1 MSATSLR
8 TMFSPYNLGS
18 LINPAG
24 DPQKVGLIDLGGEIS
39 PREFTYGEIDR
50 ACNAVARGLQRAG
63 IAPGRRVAILSANRA
78 EYMFCHFGIMRAGMV
93 SVPINFKFP
102 ASLIEFVIQDADVD
116 LVFCDAARAKDVPPG
131 IQTVIFNDPSDR
143 GYAAFVEEG
152 DLLPVRPKPHEPAM
166 FLYTSGST
174 GKPKGVILSHESH
187 IWVSMTRL
195 GRIDL
200 SHHRFLIA
208 APLYHMNALSLSNLA
223 TVAHA
228 TIVLL
233 PQFVARTYLEALQTY
248 RCTWLT
254 AVPPMIAMMLQ
265 DKEQVRKTDFS
276 SVQFLRMGSA
286 PVSSSLAES
295 IAQVLPHV
303 AVTNAYGTTEGGPVV
318 FGPHPNGLKPP
329 TLSVG
334 YPHPAVELR
343 LVNDVLEIRSPGL
356 MLGYHKADER
366 TPKLKLPF
374 TPDGYYITGDIFRV
388 DENGFYYFIGRA
400 DDMFVSGGENIYPS
414 EVERLLETHP
424 LVAQP
429 SVVAI
434 DDEIKGQKPVA
445 FVVPKP
451 GAQITADALKQHCLQ
466 NAPAY
471 QHPRSIWFVDDFPLA
486 STNKIDKSALK
497 NKAMQLL
504 GVTAA

>member
-1 MSATSLR
+1 
-8 TMFSPYNLGS
+8 
-18 LINPAG
+18 
-24 DPQKVGLIDLGGEIS
+24 
-39 PREFTYGEIDR
+39 
-50 ACNAVARGLQRAG
+50 
-63 IAPGRRVAILSANRA
+63 
-78 EYMFCHFGIMRAGMV
+78 
-93 SVPINFKFP
+93 
-102 ASLIEFVIQDADVD
+102 
-116 LVFCDAARAKDVPPG
+116 
-131 IQTVIFNDPSDR
+131 
-143 GYAAFVEEG
+143 
-152 DLLPVRPKPHEPAM
+152 
-166 FLYTSGST
+166 
-174 GKPKGVILSHESH
+174 
-187 IWVSMTRL
+187 
-195 GRIDL
+195 
-200 SHHRFLIA
+200 
-208 APLYHMNALSLSNLA
+208 
-223 TVAHA
+223 
-228 TIVLL
+228 
-233 PQFVARTYLEALQTY
+233 
-248 RCTWLT
+248 
-254 AVPPMIAMMLQ
+254 
-265 DKEQVRKTDFS
+265 
-276 SVQFLRMGSA
+276 
-286 PVSSSLAES
+286 
-295 IAQVLPHV
+295 
-303 AVTNAYGTTEGGPVV
+303 
-318 FGPHPNGLKPP
+318 
-329 TLSVG
+329 
-334 YPHPAVELR
+334 
-343 LVNDVLEIRSPGL
+343 

-424 LVAQP
+424 LVAQA